1 MPQIKRNLSSDQNPF
16 SPSFANFKSP
26 NQLNKKNFHV
36 TSYSGDKLANS
47 GSGSKEKGLIFEG
60 KKNIT
65 LSNLKMVSKSE
76 LIKMIQNKNN
86 QIYHNSTQ
94 SSQGY
99 NNFNRDNFMAKKVD
113 FNSMS
118 VKNDIQPIKDLPSI
132 NQNMTVKNQHS
143 NKYQKDLDNEE
154 NRSPS
159 IKKSANDIDF
169 SKIKHKIVEKYKE
182 LKNNSNNNLIS
193 VNVW

>member
-1 MPQIKRNLSSDQNPF
+1 MPQIKRNHSSDANPF
-16 SPSFANFKSP
+16 SPSFVNFKSP
-26 NQLNKKNFHV
+26 NRLIKKNFHV
-36 TSYSGDKLANS
+36 TSYSGDKLAD
-47 GSGSKEKGLIFEG
+47 SGSKEKGLIFEG
-60 KKNIT
+60 NKNIT
-65 LSNLKMVSKSE
+65 LTNLKMVSKSE

-99 NNFNRDNFMAKKVD
+99 NNFNRNNFMTKKVD

-132 NQNMTVKNQHS
+132 NQNTTVKNQHS
-143 NKYQKDLDNEE
+143 NRYQKDLDNEE
-154 NRSPS
+154 NRSPY

-193 VNVW
+193 VNV